1 MEPIPLLS
9 LSFILLIVSIIK
21 RLFPTAATFLKS
33 LFKRRFY
40 FLFLFFGFFWG
51 GGISCINYHKEQKT
65 HASWPVSQT
74 QTLTSL
80 PLSLFLPWRVSRQ
93 VSKNNIFHQISAL
106 SNKRLVRYF
115 GSPPVSPPA
124 ARQTCGESRSG
135 NYDAPVEMPLH
146 SRALTQSSL
155 LVSTQRE
162 N

>member
-33 LFKRRFY
+33 LFKRRF
-40 FLFLFFGFFWG
+40 FGGEFWFFG

-80 PLSLFLPWRVSRQ
+80 LLSLFLPWRVSRQ

-115 GSPPVSPPA
+115 GSTPVSPPA

>member
-33 LFKRRFY
+33 LFKRRF
-40 FLFLFFGFFWG
+40 FGGEFWFFW

-80 PLSLFLPWRVSRQ
+80 LLSLFLPWRVSRQ

>member
-9 LSFILLIVSIIK
+9 LSFTLLIVSIIK

-33 LFKRRFY
+33 LFKRRF
-40 FLFLFFGFFWG
+40 FFGGG

>member
-33 LFKRRFY
+33 LFKRRF
-40 FLFLFFGFFWG
+40 FWGGFFVVFW

-65 HASWPVSQT
+65 HASWPVS

-124 ARQTCGESRSG
+124 ARQTCGESRSE

-146 SRALTQSSL
+146 SRAFTQSSL

>member
-33 LFKRRFY
+33 LFKRRFL
-40 FLFLFFGFFWG
+40 LFW

>member
-9 LSFILLIVSIIK
+9 LSFILLIVSIK

-33 LFKRRFY
+33 LFKRRF
-40 FLFLFFGFFWG
+40 LFFG

>member
-9 LSFILLIVSIIK
+9 LSFTLLIVSIIK

-33 LFKRRFY
+33 LFKRRF
-40 FLFLFFGFFWG
+40 FLGG